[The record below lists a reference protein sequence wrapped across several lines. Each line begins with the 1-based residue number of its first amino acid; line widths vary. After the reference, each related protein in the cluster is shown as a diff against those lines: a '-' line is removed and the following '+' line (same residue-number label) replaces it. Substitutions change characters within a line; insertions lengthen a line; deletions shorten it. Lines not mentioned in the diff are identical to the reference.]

1 MKLIKR
7 SVVKPYF
14 DPFIERDRKLFSD
27 KEAQYIAHQ
36 LYCMKQDAIMSRWN
50 GTDYI
55 KRGRYQSRF
64 RIAMGAIKLLVDR
77 VNYFQTANEELT
89 DSLKR
94 VENDKRRA
102 ELDREL
108 KIYQEKK
115 ANKRKAYLFLNNNS
129 KI

>member
-14 DPFIERDRKLFSD
+14 DPFIKRDRKLFSD

-36 LYCMKQDAIMSRWN
+36 LYSMKHAFTMSGWN
-50 GTDYI
+50 GTDYS
-55 KRGRYQSRF
+55 KRGDYHSRF

-102 ELDREL
+102 ELDREQR
-108 KIYQEKK
+108 IYEEKK
-115 ANKRKAYLFLNNNS
+115 ANNKKAYLFLNNNS